1 MQGDDSP
8 AAVRLHAERHGTCT
22 ARAGEPRSTTERAC
36 FTTCLEATLTCAPR
50 EVTLYLAV
58 PSPSSSRLTLPGLTA
73 SLFLVSTPRPFPV
86 SPPHSSGSRRLAHR
100 RPLAGAVLGPPLPCL
115 EVQIGVQEL
124 VEELHDQGPQFDRP
138 AGRRVIGS
146 HGHWSVVAIPMWQP
160 TRIPYAS
167 VQNTDFRR
175 AGPGARDSAS
185 VRARFRI
192 ALEGRQEGRNDRTPL
207 GSRGFLGTCAEVRV
221 ATMLAC
227 SSLAA
232 AGTGIT
238 DMHARSGPQGG
249 GAAEDHSRRGG
260 RSELRPTERRLLS
273 PEQAATYLGLRSR
286 FAVYRLV
293 ASGQLPATWLPD
305 WTRTRAAATSA
316 NHHLSV
322 VAGAGFEPATF
333 GL

>member
-1 MQGDDSP
+1 
-8 AAVRLHAERHGTCT
+8 
-22 ARAGEPRSTTERAC
+22 
-36 FTTCLEATLTCAPR
+36 
-50 EVTLYLAV
+50 
-58 PSPSSSRLTLPGLTA
+58 
-73 SLFLVSTPRPFPV
+73 
-86 SPPHSSGSRRLAHR
+86 
-100 RPLAGAVLGPPLPCL
+100 
-115 EVQIGVQEL
+115 
-124 VEELHDQGPQFDRP
+124 
-138 AGRRVIGS
+138 
-146 HGHWSVVAIPMWQP
+146 
-160 TRIPYAS
+160 
-167 VQNTDFRR
+167 
-175 AGPGARDSAS
+175 
-185 VRARFRI
+185 
-192 ALEGRQEGRNDRTPL
+192 
-207 GSRGFLGTCAEVRV
+207 
-221 ATMLAC
+221 MLAC